1 MATEPLHPEL
11 KITLPK
17 SKGGGL
23 LTGLRIHRDHTRNIL
38 VIVSNRSKPNLIRGI
53 ILSLKHTAISPL
65 TGVIQATA
73 YTLSTRDLDSRTLK
87 RGPNL
92 EIFPHRVLK
101 RTDGI
106 VDLSVRVHAVRD
118 SNKRV
123 ITGHSC
129 TSKQNSNKAEYHSPA
144 ITKEK
149 PSKENKNEQFP
160 EFHKSTSFLKAIIPR
175 FRHGVTGA
183 LYIKEIGP
191 QRSF

>member
-23 LTGLRIHRDHTRNIL
+23 LTGLRIRGGHTRNIL
-38 VIVSNRSKPNLIRGI
+38 IIISNRSKPDLIWGI
-53 ILSLKHTAISPL
+53 ILSLKHTAVSPL

-92 EIFPHRVLK
+92 EVFPHRIFK
-101 RTDGI
+101 RTDG
-106 VDLSVRVHAVRD
+106 VVGLSIRVHAVRN
-118 SNKRV
+118 SNERI
-123 ITGHSC
+123 ITGHSS
-129 TSKQNSNKAEYHSPA
+129 TSKQNSNKTEHHSPT

-149 PSKENKNEQFP
+149 PGKENKNEQFP
-160 EFHKSTSFLKAIIPR
+160 EFHKSTSYLKDIIPR
-175 FRHGVTGA
+175 FRRGVTGA